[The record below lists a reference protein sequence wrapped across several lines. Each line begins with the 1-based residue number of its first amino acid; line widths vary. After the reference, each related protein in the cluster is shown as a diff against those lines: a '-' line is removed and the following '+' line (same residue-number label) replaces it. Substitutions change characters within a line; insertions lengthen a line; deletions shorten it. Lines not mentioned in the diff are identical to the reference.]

1 MLQKINPYRD
11 GITLTDCVDV
21 LDPIQSKIF
30 CFSSDGGGGG
40 GSSSS
45 VDDPYGV
52 GDSGE
57 FSTGSNNNFS
67 SGGSSD
73 SGNDDN
79 SGSSGGTTFGV
90 DGVSKTGSTAAD
102 AAIGWTSGS
111 GSGQPGNNYDALQNA
126 TTSEVDY
133 ARSMADQGASV
144 GQIATFLNTGTDPF
158 ATAQGGTANQG
169 SSVGSVIQ
177 GVTQQVIGQAGY
189 TSPSIAKRSFDNT
202 SGTLTGGVSGA
213 AGAQA
218 EGFANEAFE
227 SGVNGDVEFGEIPS
241 QSLER
246 SQRQQDLQERL
257 DRRGD
262 YATNVT
268 GIQPAL
274 IPGTS
279 IGNRPGK
286 FYQGS
291 GESNPSKERAFDTT
305 NSGLMASES
314 GAFGLLDK
322 AGMKELG
329 EQYGVPGLEN
339 MNPRAQMV
347 NLSQIFSANP
357 DIKIGRAD
365 QKLGGQAVVRNQQIV
380 DYNPQTGSFMVEGGS
395 KGFLGSD
402 LGKAFSFFAP
412 AGAFSTALGFGG
424 TANNLRNAQLDKD
437 TASIFGTVGEVLGV
451 PIGLGIS
458 GLDYVGVDLN
468 RFLPQLSDSRARNR
482 SVFTEDTGGDG
493 NTGGVTAPQN
503 ISQPINNRRLI
514 PDTAATG
521 LLRRKRLPG
530 SDVYGV
536 TTNDFPFL
544 AMSDELNVS
553 GLGGGKG
560 RGRSGRIQQNRGR

>member
-1 MLQKINPYRD
+1 LSMLQKINPYRD

-45 VDDPYGV
+45 VEDPYGV

-57 FSTGSNNNFS
+57 FSTGNNNNFS

-90 DGVSKTGSTAAD
+90 NGVSKTGSTADD
-102 AAIGWTSGS
+102 AAIGWTSS
-111 GSGQPGNNYDALQNA
+111 AGSGQPGGNYGALQNA

-133 ARSMADQGASV
+133 ARTMAEQGATQS
-144 GQIATFLNTGTDPF
+144 QISQFLNTGIDP
-158 ATAQGGTANQG
+158 TASAESGTANQG
-169 SSVGSVIQ
+169 NTVGSIIQ

-189 TSPSIAKRSFDNT
+189 TAPTSAKRSFDRT
-202 SGTLTGGVSGA
+202 TGTLTGGGVSGTSS
-213 AGAQA
+213 AQA

-227 SGVNGDVEFGEIPS
+227 SGVTGDVEFGEIPS
-241 QSLER
+241 QTLER
-246 SQRQQDLQERL
+246 SQRQQNLQERL

-262 YATNVT
+262 NTVT
-268 GIQPAL
+268 QDF
-274 IPGTS
+274 S
-279 IGNRPGK
+279 R
-286 FYQGS
+286 FYS
-291 GESNPSKERAFDTT
+291 GEGGKEQAFKSE
-305 NSGLMASES
+305 NLGLTASE
-314 GAFGLLDK
+314 
-322 AGMKELG
+322 AGNFALVTQDQLKELG
-329 EQYGVPGLEN
+329 EKYGVPNIGN
-339 MNPRAQMV
+339 MTKGAQT
-347 NLSQIFSANP
+347 LAFSELLAANP
-357 DIKIGRAD
+357 DIKLGRPD
-365 QKLGGQAVVRNQQIV
+365 QLLGGQGVVRNQQIV
-380 DYNPQTGSFMVEGGS
+380 DYNPETGSFMVEGGGR
-395 KGFLGSD
+395 GFLGSD
-402 LGKAFSFFAP
+402 IGKAFSFFAP
-412 AGAFSTALGFGG
+412 AGAFSTALGLGG
-424 TANNLRNAQLDKD
+424 TANSLRNAQLDKD

-451 PIGLGIS
+451 PLSLGIT
-458 GLDYVGVDLN
+458 GLDYAGVDIN
-468 RFLPQLSDSRARNR
+468 RFLPQLSDSKARNR
-482 SVFTEDTGGDG
+482 SMFTDDTGGDD

-503 ISQPINNRRLI
+503 ISQPINNRSLI